1 MLLVLVSIPLMV
13 LAVAIATIPIIVAM
27 RKEAAELGARQLHL
41 RTVAVGRDTVEDLPV
56 AA

>member
-13 LAVAIATIPIIVAM
+13 LAIAIATAPIIVAM
-27 RKEAAELGARQLHL
+27 RREAAELQARQHHL
-41 RTVAVGRDTVEDLPV
+41 RTVTVRRDVAEDLPV

>member
-13 LAVAIATIPIIVAM
+13 LAVAIATIPIIAAM
-27 RKEAAELGARQLHL
+27 RKEAAELEARQLH
-41 RTVAVGRDTVEDLPV
+41 RPTATVRRGTVEDLPV